1 MEIKIRRAVPND
13 APALSAIAYS
23 AKAHWGY
30 PKRWMEIWKPQF
42 DFLPVYFEERDSW
55 VAEVDGKP
63 IAFYTLEE
71 RDNKAW
77 IENLW
82 VHPDYMGKRI
92 GKQLFMH
99 ALTRSRQKGHLILQ
113 LEADPNALGFYENMG
128 MYKVGETNYP
138 IEGQTRILPVME
150 IKL

>member
-1 MEIKIRRAVPND
+1 MKIKIRQAVPND
-13 APALSAIAYS
+13 APTLSSIAYL

-42 DFLPVYFEERDSW
+42 DFSPRYFEERDGW
-55 VAEVDGKP
+55 VAEADGKP

-71 RDNKAW
+71 KSTKAW

-82 VHPDYMGKRI
+82 VHPDYIGRHIGKR
-92 GKQLFMH
+92 LFMH
-99 ALTRSRQKGHLILQ
+99 ALSHSRQKGHPILQ
-113 LEADPNALGFYENMG
+113 LEADPNAVGFYKTMG
-128 MYKVGETNYP
+128 MYKIGETRYP